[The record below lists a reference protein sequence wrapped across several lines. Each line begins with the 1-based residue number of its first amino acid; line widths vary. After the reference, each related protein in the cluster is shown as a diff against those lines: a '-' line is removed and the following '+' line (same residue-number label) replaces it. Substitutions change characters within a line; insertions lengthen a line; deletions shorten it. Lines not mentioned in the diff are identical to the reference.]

1 MKLDVEDRAFL
12 DLFEKYG
19 DMSGKEIKLK
29 TKGQLEDVLGI
40 TQTRLSQL
48 ESDPEA
54 EEYCDKLSQIED
66 VRVFQSSTVPNS
78 VIRFSHGFR
87 FLESIESCSSSL

>member
-40 TQTRLSQL
+40 TQTRLSRL

-66 VRVFQSSTVPNS
+66 VQLCFSPQLSLTV
-78 VIRFSHGFR
+78 
-87 FLESIESCSSSL
+87 